1 MRLKMNYKL
10 EILTI
15 IFGLFFLLLIS
26 SSFALNTNLSNES
39 IQAKELLNQAE
50 KDISEMVSKNISI
63 LRVNET
69 YQEALQLYSAQLA
82 LEEKGTAAN
91 YKLVI
96 ENTLKISSIKKTAL
110 EAKDELEIFKETFA
124 NAQKGANL
132 SEMQG
137 DYNQIILS
145 FNEER
150 FEDTLTLIKK
160 GYDLISEI
168 QSSQTAVNAVYL
180 ATSSAVKDFFIQ
192 NWLTLLIVLSI
203 SLFLF
208 LVFWNTLTKLRMRMK
223 LNNLITQ
230 KKAIN
235 GLIKEMQGS
244 YFKSKK
250 ISETEYKIKLKNY
263 EEFIRDIDMQVMVLK
278 EEMFKRDKKA
288 KINLKANK

>member
-1 MRLKMNYKL
+1 MKLNNYRIG
-10 EILTI
+10 ILVVI
-15 IFGLFFLLLIS
+15 IGLFFILFIS

-50 KDISEMVSKNISI
+50 KDIFEMMSKNISI

-69 YQEALQLYSAQLA
+69 YQEAIQLYSAQLA
-82 LEEKGTAAN
+82 LEEKGTTAN
-91 YKLVI
+91 YKLVV
-96 ENTLKISSIKKTAL
+96 EDALKIDSIKKTAL

-137 DYNQIILS
+137 DYNKIIIS

-160 GYDLISEI
+160 GYDRISEI

-180 ATSSAVKDFFIQ
+180 ATSRTVKDFLIQ
-192 NWLTLLIVLSI
+192 NGLKIVIIGSIVFFLL
-203 SLFLF
+203 
-208 LVFWNTLTKLRMRMK
+208 LVFWSTLTKLRMRMK

-263 EEFIRDIDMQVMVLK
+263 EEFIRDIDRQVMVLK
-278 EEMFKRDKKA
+278 EEMFKVNKK
-288 KINLKANK
+288 KKN